1 MRVHAKKSSFDSEES
16 ENVFLKVA
24 ASLQKGTNWCTERRV
39 TVLIDIRLL
48 FVPLQTCDTEMMS
61 ECCLV
66 RLGGSDFHYFIANP
80 SILFLSAAKI
90 KRLQ

>member
-1 MRVHAKKSSFDSEES
+1 MRCKRFVLHAFPQPFSKNTKNIKYEGIS
-16 ENVFLKVA
+16 
-24 ASLQKGTNWCTERRV
+24 TY
-39 TVLIDIRLL
+39 RLL

-66 RLGGSDFHYFIANP
+66 RLGGSDFHYLIANP